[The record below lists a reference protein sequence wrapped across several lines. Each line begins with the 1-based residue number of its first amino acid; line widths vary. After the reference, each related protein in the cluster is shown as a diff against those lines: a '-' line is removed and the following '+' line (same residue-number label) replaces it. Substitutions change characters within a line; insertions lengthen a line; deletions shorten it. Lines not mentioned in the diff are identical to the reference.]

1 MVFKLRLNY
10 ACMHWIASFLL
21 TRLTTARKL
30 LKSLSK
36 LTVKTVCVN
45 LLFETRTD
53 TELNFASKHK
63 ENCIWEILL
72 SKKRMHRTHVLI
84 GTHFE
89 SRTRGGA
96 RSILVSNGERSVLVD
111 DVCCSLCL
119 FSRRYFYAYSLASF
133 PRLFGFGE

>member
-21 TRLTTARKL
+21 TRFTTARKL

-53 TELNFASKHK
+53 TELNFRVNIKKIAFGKFYFRKK
-63 ENCIWEILL
+63 ECIG
-72 SKKRMHRTHVLI
+72 HT
-84 GTHFE
+84 
-89 SRTRGGA
+89 
-96 RSILVSNGERSVLVD
+96 
-111 DVCCSLCL
+111 
-119 FSRRYFYAYSLASF
+119 Y
-133 PRLFGFGE
+133 

>member
-1 MVFKLRLNY
+1 MLFKLRLNY

-53 TELNFASKHK
+53 TELNFRVNIKKIGFGKFYFRKK
-63 ENCIWEILL
+63 ECIG
-72 SKKRMHRTHVLI
+72 HVLI

-89 SRTRGGA
+89 GRTRGGA